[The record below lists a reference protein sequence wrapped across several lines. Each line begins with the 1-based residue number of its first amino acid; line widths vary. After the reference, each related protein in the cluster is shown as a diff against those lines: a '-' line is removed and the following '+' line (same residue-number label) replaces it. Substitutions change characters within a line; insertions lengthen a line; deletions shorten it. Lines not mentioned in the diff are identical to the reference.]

1 MPGMKLEAF
10 MGLVPRSSDRLL
22 PPMAATAAR
31 NTKLLNGEVRGFRA
45 LREEADFSAGAVSP
59 VRRAVR
65 VVDNAG
71 INADAWLTF
80 DSQDVDVVRSPI
92 VNDGFDRYFWAGDG
106 KPMMNTYARIENG
119 DPAYLLG
126 IPIPQ
131 NAPSVVP
138 PAGSEETRAYVYT
151 FESAYGE
158 EGQPS
163 PPTVVTG
170 DPGTWELSGIDT
182 TVPDSAQR
190 NITKVNIY
198 RTVTGGT
205 SSNFYFV
212 ATIAFGLAVYSD
224 NEASSAVAANPL
236 LESTTWAEPPT
247 DLEGF
252 VVMPNGYLVG
262 WVGRRLV
269 FSESYRPHAW
279 PAEYELST
287 EFPIV
292 GLVVWGSTLVIGTRS
307 QPYFGQG
314 TSPLSFTMQKLD
326 AVEPCLSRRGMVAT
340 TAGAYYPS
348 INGLILANS
357 SGAKVITQDILTKEE
372 WATYNPQNIF
382 AAQLGLQ
389 YIAFNSDNF
398 GFIFNP
404 TEPQT
409 KMVELDNFS
418 DVEGIET
425 DRYSGDVLILSND
438 RAQNWDPVNSERL
451 QWRWQSKTYQFP
463 EPLNF
468 GAVRLN
474 FKTGDED
481 VTGDIGAYYGAYNV
495 ELFAAVPSG
504 SAPVAGDPFWSD
516 VIYLAKFEGA
526 DAATAY
532 TELAQSDVQ
541 NFYANAQLDTAQS
554 NFGSSSLLLDGTG
567 DAVQSTGDTIFALAT
582 TDDATVEGFVRF
594 NTLPSAGNR
603 VALVNHSQQDVNVWD
618 IFLVNTAGVYTI
630 EAAFGFGGQPTGTI
644 TGTPATAT
652 QHHFAAVRRYN
663 GGTPWVDIY
672 WNGTR
677 LSTTQ
682 SNNNPS
688 QSIGG
693 VPITVGA
700 WDNASSQ
707 IFTDVLDG
715 HIDDVRVTKA
725 VRYTGTT
732 LTVPTADYPTS
743 GPSSGIET
751 RGLNTLNGH
760 VLGGTPA
767 QAIGLVPSWTE
778 AETHQPLGG
787 SLLYP
792 EDLLNF
798 QTLAIRL
805 IVKTGSGSGSEV
817 RFDKVIYNEDI
828 VRLPTGFKDDL
839 WCFDMYGNTDLYS
852 VQIGTTPRALK
863 QV

>member
-1 MPGMKLEAF
+1 
-10 MGLVPRSSDRLL
+10 
-22 PPMAATAAR
+22 
-31 NTKLLNGEVRGFRA
+31 
-45 LREEADFSAGAVSP
+45 
-59 VRRAVR
+59 
-65 VVDNAG
+65 
-71 INADAWLTF
+71 
-80 DSQDVDVVRSPI
+80 
-92 VNDGFDRYFWAGDG
+92 
-106 KPMMNTYARIENG
+106 MMNSYARITNG

-138 PAGSEETRAYVYT
+138 PAGSDETRAYVYT
-151 FESAYGE
+151 FESSFGE

-163 PPTVVTG
+163 PATVVTG
-170 DPGTWELSGIDT
+170 NSGTWELTGIDT
-182 TVPDSAQR
+182 TVPDSGQR
-190 NITKVNIY
+190 DITKVNIY
-198 RTVTGGT
+198 RTVTGAS

-212 ATIAFGLAVYSD
+212 ASINFGVAAYSD
-224 NEASSAVAANPL
+224 NEATSAVAANPL
-236 LESTTWAEPPT
+236 LESTTWAEPPA

-269 FSESYRPHAW
+269 FSEAYRPHAW

-372 WATYNPQNIF
+372 WATYQPQNIF

-389 YIAFNSDNF
+389 YLAFISDSF

-409 KMVELDNFS
+409 KLVELDNFS

-438 RAQNWDPVNSERL
+438 RAQNWDPISSERL
-451 QWRWQSKTYQFP
+451 QWRWQSKQYQFD

-474 FKTGDED
+474 FKTGADDITE
-481 VTGDIGAYYGAYNV
+481 DIGAYYGAYNIS
-495 ELFAAVPSG
+495 LFAAVPSG
-504 SAPVAGDPFWSD
+504 QAPSVGDANWND
-516 VIYLAKFEGA
+516 VVLLAKFEGA
-526 DAATAY
+526 DGATAY
-532 TELAQSDVQ
+532 TEVSP
-541 NFYANAQLDTAQS
+541 NAAVASFGGAELDTAQS
-554 NFGSSSLLLDGTG
+554 NFGSSSLLLNG
-567 DAVQSTGDTIFALAT
+567 T
-582 TDDATVEGFVRF
+582 TDSLTFPDIAAYDLGTDDWTIEGFVRF
-594 NTLPSAGNR
+594 NTLPPLETSLGPGYMFFDMQNVSGELLQYAVIQDGFGYR
-603 VALVNHSQQDVNVWD
+603 VRLSGDGFAEVGTIGGGISTGVWYHWAMTRASGT
-618 IFLVNTAGVYTI
+618 IRAYFNGVYETSDFG
-630 EAAFGFGGQPTGTI
+630 AANANMGGPNQAIHIG
-644 TGTPATAT
+644 
-652 QHHFAAVRRYN
+652 
-663 GGTPWVDIY
+663 
-672 WNGTR
+672 
-677 LSTTQ
+677 
-682 SNNNPS
+682 S
-688 QSIGG
+688 Q
-693 VPITVGA
+693 
-700 WDNASSQ
+700 
-707 IFTDVLDG
+707 TDVDAHHDG
-715 HIDDVRVTKA
+715 WIDDVRMTIGTA
-725 VRYTGTT
+725 RYTGTGSFT
-732 LTVPTADYPTS
+732 PPSADFPEGGDVPA
-743 GPSSGIET
+743 EFA
-751 RGLNTLNGH
+751 RGLNTLAGH
-760 VLGGTPA
+760 CLGGTPA
-767 QAIGLVPSWTE
+767 QAIGLVPTWSE
-778 AETHQPLGG
+778 PETHQPLGG

-792 EDLLNF
+792 ENLLSF
-798 QTLAIRL
+798 QTLAIRM
-805 IVKTGSGSGSEV
+805 IVTTGPGSDV

-828 VRLPTGFKDDL
+828 VRLPTGFKHDL
-839 WCFDMYGNTDLYS
+839 WQFDFYGNTDLYS